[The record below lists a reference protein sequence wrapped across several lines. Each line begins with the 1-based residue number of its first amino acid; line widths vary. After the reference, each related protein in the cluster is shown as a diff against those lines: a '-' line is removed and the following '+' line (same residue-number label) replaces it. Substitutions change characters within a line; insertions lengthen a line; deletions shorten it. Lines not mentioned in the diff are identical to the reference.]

1 MGVDVERGRSSGM
14 TESGREDWNR
24 HAGIKHL
31 RCHEVTEIVKS
42 EVTEACGSPHFD
54 EPFGHEVRRPWAGA
68 GFIRTENEPFV
79 DARYSPSADVAQ

>member
-1 MGVDVERGRSSGM
+1 M

-54 EPFGHEVRRPWAGA
+54 EPFGHEVRRPWPGA
-68 GFIRTENEPFV
+68 GFVGTENEPIV
-79 DARYSPSADVAQ
+79 DARYSPIS